1 LGSYTFLRTKTTTTT
16 YFKVI
21 FKVIFKQFIYDICKT
36 NCSKTTTPDMKYIRV
51 FVTTG
56 SSSNL
61 DVKVDI
67 GGLEEETRE
76 RL

>member
-21 FKVIFKQFIYDICKT
+21 FKVIFKQFISDICKT
-36 NCSKTTTPDMKYIRV
+36 NCSKTTTPDRV
-51 FVTTG
+51 FVTTV
-56 SSSNL
+56 SPSNL
-61 DVKVDI
+61 DVNVDI